1 MKLGVG
7 VSPTTSIVASQ
18 TAAVISA
25 AGGGGGGP
33 FTVDNANFNGSTTLS
48 RSAPGLSGI
57 SDGKEWAFAFWFK
70 MEDVALANT
79 ADEETNVIFTIR
91 AGSSNKFL
99 LQRSALSDR
108 SNKLTLVG
116 RNASGSVILLIQ
128 STSPFTN
135 VLNDGWNHV
144 LCSGNLA
151 TGAKNLYIN
160 DVDKLESS
168 GQTFTND
175 DIDFTGSMEIGRS
188 ADITDKPF
196 YGSLAELWFDDSYI
210 DFSVEANR
218 RKWYSDGGTA
228 VDLGADG
235 STPTGS
241 SPLMYLHLDA
251 GEAAANFALNAGT
264 GGNFTVSAGS
274 LTSDRDAPNDDP
286 NIKTVN
292 ASRVFMWDASN
303 SETTQTIIN
312 AEPSPADGSSQT
324 TYDAIQ
330 GSGSG
335 SDSRDPNYDSSG
347 NYYSQTS
354 NSSADYITMQGFKTT
369 TTFTNSLHKD
379 GAQYTIELGIHKPS
393 SQGGFVIATAEDS
406 NDTGISLQTYD
417 DGRIQFTVHRGTN
430 GSFCASRVSTS
441 AIASG
446 RNHIIIS
453 IDEGVTNGSFF
464 YINDAITDTFTLT
477 YDTPST
483 GNSTHNWHWLTS
495 LLDANLGNP
504 RFPMGQNDGVGMC
517 AVYNKAVSAAEAAI
531 LYNNAPIRY
540 QV

>member
-7 VSPTTSIVASQ
+7 VSPTNSIVASQ

-25 AGGGGGGP
+25 GGGGGGGA
-33 FTVDNANFNGSTTLS
+33 FTVDNANFDGSTTLS
-48 RSAPGLSGI
+48 RTAPGLSGI

-79 ADEETNVIFTIR
+79 ADEITNVFFTIR
-91 AGSSNKFL
+91 ASSSNKFL
-99 LQRSALSDR
+99 LQRSPLSGQ

-116 RNASGSVILLIQ
+116 RNASGTLILLIN
-128 STSPFTN
+128 STSPFTG

-175 DIDFTGSMEIGRS
+175 SIDFTGSMEIGRS
-188 ADITDKPF
+188 AEITDLPF
-196 YGSLAELWFDDSYI
+196 YGSLAEFWFDDSYI

-264 GGNFTVSAGS
+264 GGDFTVSAGS

-303 SETTQTIIN
+303 SESSQTVIN

-324 TYDAIQ
+324 TYDVIR
-330 GSGSG
+330 GSSSS
-335 SDSRDPNYDSSG
+335 SDSRDPNYDSGSL
-347 NYYSQTS
+347 YYNQTAS
-354 NSSADYITMQGFKTT
+354 NFLTMQGFKTT
-369 TTFTNSLHKD
+369 TAFTHSLHKD
-379 GAQYTIELGIHKPS
+379 GAQFTVEIGYGKPAS
-393 SQGGFVIATAEDS
+393 ATTSGYIVSTAEDT
-406 NDTGISLQTYD
+406 NDTGISIQQYD
-417 DGRIQFTVHRGTN
+417 SEKLAFVLHRGTA
-430 GSFCASRVSTS
+430 GSFGGNYTAAAALPDGLS
-441 AIASG
+441 
-446 RNHIIIS
+446 HILVV
-453 IDEGVTNGSFF
+453 IDEGVTDGSAYYVNGTK
-464 YINDAITDTFTLT
+464 TDTFTFT
-477 YDTPST
+477 YNSPST
-483 GNSTHNWHWLTS
+483 GNSTYNYTWLTS
-495 LLDANLGNP
+495 LLDGNTGNP
-504 RFPMGQNDGVGMC
+504 RFPLHTNAGVGMC
-517 AVYNKAVSAAEAAI
+517 AVYNKAVSAAEATI
-531 LYNNAPIRY
+531 LYNNAPKRF
-540 QV
+540 QTG